1 MNNLQKENIIEVGC
15 ADYPALSYCKNFHY
29 GFIIEPMSSEYLVRI
44 IDNHNQIMMSS
55 ANYPEDNK
63 LLLITKT
70 VEEMDM
76 QEFPVDSEVWLFN
89 VMQHILDPQ
98 IFLDKLK
105 SVAKTIRFF
114 EPINTDISVCHPQA
128 YTLEYFQEQF
138 GDCVKHYPHNPTA
151 VNFHT
156 WECAYGV
163 WEKQ

>member
-1 MNNLQKENIIEVGC
+1 MPKITKQRWDEAQVAERQFHDGLTFDEGVEHYRQSYEQYFSYVGVDMNNLQKENIIEMGC
-15 ADYPALSYCKNFHY
+15 AVYPALSYCKTFHY

-105 SVAKTIRFF
+105 
-114 EPINTDISVCHPQA
+114 
-128 YTLEYFQEQF
+128 
-138 GDCVKHYPHNPTA
+138 
-151 VNFHT
+151 
-156 WECAYGV
+156 
-163 WEKQ
+163 